1 MTRDEQ
7 IEAALAILKPAEG
20 EAEWYR
26 REVAEALKRIDNYVA
41 AFDLKPLPKRA
52 VERHIAALER
62 AVANAPLPDPE
73 FKAFVE
79 QRSAKLRKLAA
90 PPPAWLD
97 DPYDPK
103 PPPQNAPW
111 LDQLLYKHDQKKRRV
126 AEPVKRPQRAVKRTP
141 PRRSALRQKFA
152 VIEAEGLLIHLGH
165 ADLVK
170 LSRKGPRT
178 HWHRLAAIL
187 HGDSIDL
194 LNLMR
199 ASRSI

>member
-1 MTRDEQ
+1 VTREEQ
-7 IEAALAILKPAEG
+7 IEAVLVVLNPAEG
-20 EAEWYR
+20 QAEWYR

-41 AFDLKPLPKRA
+41 AFDLKPLPKRT

-73 FKAFVE
+73 FKALVQ

-90 PPPAWLD
+90 PPPAWLE
-97 DPYDPK
+97 PSP
-103 PPPQNAPW
+103 A
-111 LDQLLYKHDQKKRRV
+111 RRK
-126 AEPVKRPQRAVKRTP
+126 ERPP

-170 LSRKGPRT
+170 LTRKKP
-178 HWHRLAAIL
+178 WHRLAAIL
-187 HGDSIDL
+187 YGDPAIDL
-194 LNLMR
+194 LNHMR
-199 ASRSI
+199 ASRSP